1 MDVRELWQKMLD
13 ELETTLPAL
22 GFDTLVET
30 TVPVSITDGKL
41 ILCTNSEVSKS
52 LVQKRFAQQIRLAMQ
67 MVLPMLD
74 DVEFITEAQKD
85 LYINKEEVLR
95 PVCHNFEETV
105 FIKKYT
111 FDNFVVGKS
120 NEFVAAAARAVSEA
134 PGKKF
139 NPLFIYGGVGLG
151 KTH

>member
-85 LYINKEEVLR
+85 LYINKEEFR
-95 PVCHNFEETV
+95 RRRRRN
-105 FIKKYT
+105 
-111 FDNFVVGKS
+111 S
-120 NEFVAAAARAVSEA
+120 W
-134 PGKKF
+134 
-139 NPLFIYGGVGLG
+139 LG
-151 KTH
+151 